1 MIKNGNWL
9 KIASLTAVGGLII
22 TVITIL
28 SFASTVTITDVA
40 VDERIDNKII
50 AHEAEVEVVR
60 QKQIGGIQQDIAVMK
75 IQQKL
80 HQEKVE
86 EDIGEIKKMI
96 RNQ

>member
-1 MIKNGNWL
+1 MTKNGNWL

-86 EDIGEIKKMI
+86 EDIGEIKEMI